1 MHSWKCAKNSTIKV
15 KEWKHIKIM
24 MAYFNNLILL
34 ILWMI
39 MIGTSN
45 TGECL
50 RVTYSACNS
59 WNANLNKQQS
69 TSEQQPTMLGFFL
82 EYHKILI
89 LWKKISSNCLS

>member
-15 KEWKHIKIM
+15 KECKHIKIM

-45 TGECL
+45 TGESNNIFL
-50 RVTYSACNS
+50 MHETH
-59 WNANLNKQQS
+59 
-69 TSEQQPTMLGFFL
+69 EQG
-82 EYHKILI
+82 
-89 LWKKISSNCLS
+89 